1 MDSSQFTV
9 EQLTELQ
16 RIKGLLETR
25 MNAVKPRR
33 YEHSLGVAQTAAE
46 LAETYGVDAFL
57 ATAAGLLHDW
67 DKVLDDGELLA
78 RAAQYRIPVA
88 GSPAAAVGLLH
99 GPVAAFELPQ
109 LFPDLPPEVWQAVA
123 RHTIGAID
131 MTPLDMVVFIADA
144 IEPHR
149 HGAYADELRAQVGA
163 VSLTELFF
171 QCFAQGLAYV
181 ISGGRY
187 LYPTAVD
194 IYNAYAARR
203 SR

>member
-1 MDSSQFTV
+1 MDNDRFKG
-9 EQLTELQ
+9 EQLAELV
-16 RIKGLLETR
+16 RIKDMLETR
-25 MNAVKPRR
+25 MKSVKPRR
-33 YEHSLGVAQTAAE
+33 YEHSLGVAQTAVE
-46 LAETYGVDAFL
+46 LAEAYGVDTFIA
-57 ATAAGLLHDW
+57 AAAGLLHDW

-78 RAAQYRIPVA
+78 RAAQYCIPVA

-109 LFPDLPPEVWQAVA
+109 IFPNLPYEVWQAVA
-123 RHTIGAID
+123 RHTIGAAD

-149 HGAYADELRAQVGA
+149 HGAYADELRAQVGE
-163 VSLTELFF
+163 VSLAELFF
-171 QCFAQGLAYV
+171 QTFAQGLVYV

>member
-1 MDSSQFTV
+1 MDQVNFTC
-9 EQLTELQ
+9 QQIAELE

-25 MNAVKPRR
+25 MRDVKPRR
-33 YEHSLGVAQTAAE
+33 YEHSLGVAQTAVE
-46 LAETYGVDAFL
+46 LAETYGVDTFL
-57 ATAAGLLHDW
+57 AAATGLLHDW

-78 RAAQYRIPVA
+78 RAAQYRIPVS

-109 LFPDLPPEVWQAVA
+109 IFPDLPSEVWQAVA
-123 RHTIGAID
+123 RHTIGAAD

-149 HGAYADELRAQVGA
+149 HGAYADELRAQVGK

-171 QCFAQGLAYV
+171 QCFAQGLVYV

-194 IYNAYAARR
+194 IYNVYAARR